1 VEGYVG
7 GLNEAMAT
15 GDVASGDATVL
26 AWSLIAV
33 GEAVG
38 MRWILWDGSKA
49 VPETVFDE
57 MMAIVARMLGGR
69 SGALAC
75 EAGAASR
82 AGAGGPQHEAASNP
96 RAARRARTSPRR

>member
-1 VEGYVG
+1 MEGYVG

-69 SGALAC
+69 SGALA
-75 EAGAASR
+75 A
-82 AGAGGPQHEAASNP
+82 
-96 RAARRARTSPRR
+96 